1 MEKLWGPRPIQNVV
15 VEILQKKGAMTDE
28 DLVSELRESY
38 GDVSFREVNS
48 ILMKL
53 EVQGVVR
60 VSRLLKKKRRVELVT
75 PPQPTN
81 RQA

>member
-15 VEILQKKGAMTDE
+15 VEILQKKGAMTDD
-28 DLVSELRESY
+28 DLVNELRESY
-38 GDVSFREVNS
+38 GDVSFREVNR

-53 EVQGVVR
+53 EIQGVVR

-75 PPQPTN
+75 ASSTN
-81 RQA
+81 

>member
-1 MEKLWGPRPIQNVV
+1 MEKLWGPRTIQNVV
-15 VEILQKKGAMTDE
+15 VEILQKKGAMTDG

-60 VSRLLKKKRRVELVT
+60 VSRLLKNKRRVELVT
-75 PPQPTN
+75 PPSTN
-81 RQA
+81 

>member
-1 MEKLWGPRPIQNVV
+1 MEKLWGPRTIQNVV

-48 ILMKL
+48 MLMKL
-53 EVQGVVR
+53 EIQGVVR

-75 PPQPTN
+75 TPSTN
-81 RQA
+81 

>member
-1 MEKLWGPRPIQNVV
+1 MEKLWGPRTIQNVV
-15 VEILQKKGAMTDE
+15 VEILQKKGAMTDG

-75 PPQPTN
+75 PPSTN
-81 RQA
+81 